1 MNREAAVLFW
11 IPLLVL
17 LLCTF
22 FHYIPGILREIVI
35 NLLLGD
41 ECKGFTFGSVSIVN
55 QLSHKWHLHRNEYMG
70 VE

>member
-17 LLCTF
+17 LLRTF
-22 FHYIPGILREIVI
+22 FHYIPGILREIV
-35 NLLLGD
+35 NNSLLGD
-41 ECKGFTFGSVSIVN
+41 ERKNLTFGSVSIVN